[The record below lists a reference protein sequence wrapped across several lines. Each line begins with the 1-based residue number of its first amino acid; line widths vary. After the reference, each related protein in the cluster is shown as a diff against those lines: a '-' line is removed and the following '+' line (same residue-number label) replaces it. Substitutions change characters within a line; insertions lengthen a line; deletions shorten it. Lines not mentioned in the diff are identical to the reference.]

1 MIVNWKPSNLLCKWF
16 PRWFVPRWDRCN
28 KASCWD
34 GSNARFRMMNILSPH
49 FSEGKVR
56 DYLKWQKGRG
66 CNTVHLILCNR
77 ADGEGGG
84 YSIYG
89 NGISWSVDKAWV
101 TLARERIAQC
111 RREGFAVVLWGAT
124 DDDGGWNRQLLAD
137 PARYMRDLDKAGL
150 LDYCSIFVLGLEMTE
165 WGCSVSQITAYRDA
179 VRSVY
184 DGKIATHHNSDR
196 VDYANLGDILMYQT
210 SPGKSA
216 AQIRALTARALST
229 GKPVNFFELSRNPA
243 RELCIEAF
251 EAGAFGVGNW

>member
-1 MIVNWKPSNLLCKWF
+1 MAVNWKPSFFLCKWF
-16 PRWFVPRWDRCN
+16 PRWFVPRWDRCS

-34 GSNARFRMMNILSPH
+34 GNNAQRRMMNILSPH

-89 NGISWSVDKAWV
+89 NGISWNVDKNWAKQ
-101 TLARERIAQC
+101 ARERIAQC
-111 RREGFAVVLWGAT
+111 RREGLAVVLWGAT
-124 DDDGGWNRQLLAD
+124 DDDGGWNRQLLSN
-137 PARYMRDLDKAGL
+137 PEQYMRDLDTAGL
-150 LDYCSIFVLGLEMTE
+150 LDYCSMFVLGLEMTE
-165 WGCSVSQITAYRDA
+165 WRCSVEQITAYRDA

-184 DGKIATHHNSDR
+184 GGKIATHHNSDR
-196 VDYANLGDILMYQT
+196 VDYANMGDILMYQT

-216 AQIRALTARALST
+216 AQIAQHTHRALST
-229 GKPVNFFELSRNPA
+229 GKPVWYFELERYPA
-243 RELCIEAF
+243 RELCKVALDN
-251 EAGAFGVGNW
+251 GATGVGNW